1 MNAIPD
7 IYKIKIRHEE
17 FLAHPAMTALFV
29 VLFFALTFARLPA
42 LLYMIMLAVEVY
54 IAMFFGTRFASA
66 EEQPLQAGGE
76 AQPSEESS

>member
-7 IYKIKIRHEE
+7 IYKIKIRYEE
-17 FLAHPAMTALFV
+17 FLAHPAMTSLFV

-42 LLYMIMLAVEVY
+42 LLYMIMLAVELY
-54 IAMFFGTRFASA
+54 IAMFFGARFTSA
-66 EEQPLQAGGE
+66 GEQSPQVAGE

>member
-1 MNAIPD
+1 MHEIPA

-42 LLYMIMLAVEVY
+42 LLYMLMLGVEVY
-54 IAMFFGTRFASA
+54 VAMFFGALFASPEGNQAQASA
-66 EEQPLQAGGE
+66 ET
-76 AQPSEESS
+76 QPSE